1 MAVADGCNWG
11 DKPREAAILACNE
24 IISYLSCRID
34 SCKDTSD
41 ISFTLLKAFMHA
53 HNKIISTK
61 EGIHDPGT
69 TTVLAGV
76 LIKLDN
82 PIGIPP
88 SYSFLPLSPFS
99 LFLLPPFSFLLPP
112 PSSFLLS
119 PSSSLF
125 IFLFPPFSFLLPPYI
140 FISSSFLLPPP
151 SSFLLPPPS
160 LYFYF
165 LLSPITPF
173 PLLPLSRLATPPFLP
188 RFSALCYFALSPLFP
203 FPLLCLFT
211 STTLILPLSISHP
224 FYFAFPF
231 LLSRFPSLDP
241 FPFLPVRS
249 SFLFSLSLSY
259 PPLHPFPYG
268 AVQ

>member
-1 MAVADGCNWG
+1 MADGCNWG

-99 LFLLPPFSFLLPP
+99 LFLL
-112 PSSFLLS
+112 S
-119 PSSSLF
+119 PSSL
-125 IFLFPPFSFLLPPYI
+125 
-140 FISSSFLLPPP
+140 
-151 SSFLLPPPS
+151 LLPPPS

-165 LLSPITPF
+165 LLLSPSSF
-173 PLLPLSRLATPPFLP
+173 LLPLYIFISSSFLQLLL
-188 RFSALCYFALSPLFP
+188 SLC
-203 FPLLCLFT
+203 
-211 STTLILPLSISHP
+211 
-224 FYFAFPF
+224 FPF
-231 LLSRFPSLDP
+231 LF
-241 FPFLPVRS
+241 
-249 SFLFSLSLSY
+249 
-259 PPLHPFPYG
+259 
-268 AVQ
+268 